1 MFIVFGEK
9 KALRKIGYV
18 VERCPKCDSIQSV
31 RIHRVG
37 MAPHIFW
44 LPFGRGRLVEYYGVC
59 QQCGSELGVDP
70 TDYLTLA
77 KKPADNLTN
86 LLQQTN
92 PKLNPRNRS
101 AVDAFDRFRRIRD
114 PLMRANQVL
123 LERGIKGTRFDK
135 TSGLALLAS
144 VVIPILMFT
153 LDLTFLSYSTQQLI
167 GVAAIWI
174 FVIGLIGSFVLV
186 AREPRRFFRREL
198 EPEIAK
204 ELIMVNPR
212 VDEIDDC
219 LKLIKKYEYRVGE
232 LVSSRSLVNQIQL
245 QQFSIQ

>member
-9 KALRKIGYV
+9 KAVRKIGYV
-18 VERCPKCDSIQSV
+18 AERCPACDSIQVV

-59 QQCGSELGVDP
+59 QQCNSELAIDP
-70 TDYLTLA
+70 TDYLALA
-77 KKPADNLTN
+77 KRPSESQTT
-86 LLQQTN
+86 LLLETN
-92 PKLNPRNRS
+92 PKLDPRNRS

-114 PLMRANQVL
+114 PLMRANQAL
-123 LERGIKGTRFDK
+123 LERGVKGTRLDR

-144 VVIPILMFT
+144 VVIPIMMFT
-153 LDLTFLSYSTQQLI
+153 LDLTFLSYATQQLI
-167 GVAAIWI
+167 GLAAIWFFI
-174 FVIGLIGSFVLV
+174 LGLIGSFVLI
-186 AREPRRFFRREL
+186 AREPQRFFRREL

-212 VDEIDDC
+212 ADEIDDC
-219 LKLIKKYEYRVGE
+219 LKLIKKYEHKVGE
-232 LVSSRSLVNQIQL
+232 HVSSRSLVNQLQL
-245 QQFSIQ
+245 QQYNFQ

>member
-9 KALRKIGYV
+9 KVLRKIGYV
-18 VERCPKCDSIQSV
+18 AERCPTCDSIQSV
-31 RIHRVG
+31 RIHRLG

-44 LPFGRGRLVEYYGVC
+44 LPLGRGRLAEYYGVC
-59 QQCGSELGVDP
+59 QQCSNELAIDP
-70 TDYLTLA
+70 TDYLALA

-86 LLQQTN
+86 LLIETN
-92 PKLNPRNRS
+92 PKLDPRNRS

-123 LERGIKGTRFDK
+123 LDRGSKGTRFDR

-144 VVIPILMFT
+144 VVIPIIMFT
-153 LDLTFLSYSTQQLI
+153 LDLTFLSYPTQQFI
-167 GVAAIWI
+167 GVAAIWFFI
-174 FVIGLIGSFVLV
+174 LGLIGSFVLV
-186 AREPRRFFRREL
+186 AREPQRFFRREL

-212 VDEIDDC
+212 ADEIDDC
-219 LKLIKKYEYRVGE
+219 LALIKKYEYRVSE
-232 LVSSRSLVNQIQL
+232 HVSSRSLMNQIQL
-245 QQFSIQ
+245 QQFSFQ